1 MFMKRFLK
9 ISILG
14 FMILHTSTFARAE
27 DYVRTARIG
36 YALWE
41 CAALGSITKEDN
53 KQREVFFE
61 KGHQELTKLFSG
73 LLEGKVAEEDWDQM
87 PIGLRLGLS
96 GGPSLEFR
104 LGVLWAG
111 ITENM
116 YESTLPK
123 QESLSWDDKKMLQ
136 KSAAQKKLQTKN
148 CELLLP

>member
-1 MFMKRFLK
+1 MKRFLK

-14 FMILHTSTFARAE
+14 FMILYTSTFARAE

-41 CAALGSITKEDN
+41 CAALGSITKEDS

-111 ITENM
+111 IIENM

-136 KSAAQKKLQTKN
+136 KSAARKKFKTKN
-148 CELLLP
+148 CELLVP

>member
-1 MFMKRFLK
+1 MFMKQFLR

-14 FMILHTSTFARAE
+14 FMILCTSTFVLAK
-27 DYVRTARIG
+27 DYVRTARVG

-41 CAALGSITKEDN
+41 CAALGSITKEDS

-73 LLEGKVAEEDWDQM
+73 LLEGKVAEEDWNQM
-87 PIGLRLGLS
+87 PIGLTLGLS

-111 ITENM
+111 IIENV
-116 YESTLPK
+116 YESTLPEQK
-123 QESLSWDDKKMLQ
+123 SLSWDDKKMLQ
-136 KSAAQKKLQTKN
+136 KNAAQKKIQMKN
-148 CELLLP
+148 CGLLVP